1 MATNLA
7 QLVLDGLKKRLD
19 NNNQITVQ
27 KKGGKIYTAQFTFNP
42 PATEELV
49 IKFSRETHWHLPP
62 DFKNFLLLHNGAR
75 LFENT
80 KTGGGYELLSLYEI
94 PDNHLDYMPKN
105 WYPISINNGDYIF
118 IDSDKAKNGQTNY
131 LVCFNHDDVSTTEGH
146 YLKMTFETWLDKLI
160 ITQGAEFWTW

>member
-19 NNNQITVQ
+19 SNNQITVQ

-94 PDNHLDYMPKN
+94 PDNHLDYMPK
-105 WYPISINNGDYIF
+105 D
-118 IDSDKAKNGQTNY
+118 
-131 LVCFNHDDVSTTEGH
+131 CFSEYRETLQIGH
-146 YLKMTFETWLDKLI
+146 NPVK
-160 ITQGAEFWTW
+160 